1 MMDQML
7 ELGERTFFSSV
18 KAWTMKSVTFLGS
31 VEALNLRFLTFLGLV
46 EAIEAIEAWETKFL
60 AQSLFSVFLNFQ
72 AITLGED
79 IKFTDKFST
88 EGKETHFLFCGCQWY
103 ILKR

>member
-1 MMDQML
+1 MGMV

-18 KAWTMKSVTFLGS
+18 KALTMKSVTFLGS
-31 VEALNLRFLTFLGLV
+31 VEASKLRFVTFLGQV
-46 EAIEAIEAWETKFL
+46 EAIESIEAWETKFL

-88 EGKETHFLFCGCQWY
+88 EGKETYFSSVVVIDTF
-103 ILKR
+103 

>member
-1 MMDQML
+1 
-7 ELGERTFFSSV
+7 
-18 KAWTMKSVTFLGS
+18 MKSVTFLGS
-31 VEALNLRFLTFLGLV
+31 VEASNLRFVTFLGWVEAV
-46 EAIEAIEAWETKFL
+46 EAIEASETKFL

-88 EGKETHFLFCGCQWY
+88 DGKETYFLFCGCQWY

>member
-1 MMDQML
+1 
-7 ELGERTFFSSV
+7 
-18 KAWTMKSVTFLGS
+18 MKSVTFLGS
-31 VEALNLRFLTFLGLV
+31 VEASNLRFVTFLGSV
-46 EAIEAIEAWETKFL
+46 EAIEAWETKFL

-88 EGKETHFLFCGCQWY
+88 EGRETYFLFCGCQ
-103 ILKR
+103 

>member
-1 MMDQML
+1 
-7 ELGERTFFSSV
+7 
-18 KAWTMKSVTFLGS
+18 MKSVTFLGS
-31 VEALNLRFLTFLGLV
+31 VEASNLRFVTFLGWVEAV
-46 EAIEAIEAWETKFL
+46 EAIEALETKFL

-72 AITLGED
+72 AITLDED

-88 EGKETHFLFCGCQWY
+88 EGMETYFLFCGCHWY